1 MCLYT
6 KNNQFSIAKENLTC
20 YKVLAFYDGG
30 FMTPYQKTFIPKN
43 VIDGK
48 IPFIAR
54 GEQQIEQGYLSVS
67 CVIGGGFVHTYK
79 SLTSAWLL
87 KNHIG
92 FMNSEYVCSIFE
104 CEIPKGTKYYEG
116 EDDFFEASFA
126 SEKINFVKEMEL

>member
-6 KNNQFSIAKENLTC
+6 KNNQFSIAKENLIC

-30 FMTPYQKTFIPKN
+30 FMTPYQKTFMPKN

-48 IPFIAR
+48 IPFIAM
-54 GEQQIEQGYLSVS
+54 GEKQIQQGYLSVS
-67 CVIGGGFVHTYK
+67 CVIGGGFIHTYK
-79 SLTSAWLL
+79 SLISAFYL
-87 KNHIG
+87 KNHLGI
-92 FMNSEYVCSIFE
+92 MYPEYVFCIFE

-116 EDDFFEASFA
+116 EDDFCEASFA